1 MSMNPLYITE
11 QGQLETLCATLSTQ
25 KPSLLSVDTE
35 FIRKTTYWPKLC
47 LIQLAFDDQIVLI
60 DPLPNSLSL
69 APLKEVFLDPKILKI
84 FHAARQDL
92 EVFFL
97 LWDAVPYP
105 IADTQILAMV
115 CGFGDSISY
124 DKLSESLTGNK
135 VDKSQQHT
143 DWAQRPLSSKQVTYA
158 MGDVEH
164 LQEIY
169 AKLLERA
176 GPKIEYIQD
185 ELDLLKSPDLYRGT
199 PEKVWLKI
207 KAPIPPSPQIQG
219 VLKELAAVREVYA
232 QSKNMPRAHL
242 IKDELLVQMASK
254 SSLAD
259 ADLQTFGVKDPAFR
273 EALLKAAAIAVPLK
287 RQNDFKSKPSGVLV
301 DLLSILLKMQSEH
314 HGIAPKLI
322 ATRDKMDAF
331 LENPHTSPLMQGWR
345 LSLFGENA
353 LKIIQGKTALAF
365 DQNTK
370 QPIFVDLP
378 L

>member
-1 MSMNPLYITE
+1 M
-11 QGQLETLCATLSTQ
+11 
-25 KPSLLSVDTE
+25 
-35 FIRKTTYWPKLC
+35 
-47 LIQLAFDDQIVLI
+47 
-60 DPLPNSLSL
+60 
-69 APLKEVFLDPKILKI
+69 
-84 FHAARQDL
+84 
-92 EVFFL
+92 
-97 LWDAVPYP
+97 
-105 IADTQILAMV
+105 
-115 CGFGDSISY
+115 
-124 DKLSESLTGNK
+124 
-135 VDKSQQHT
+135 
-143 DWAQRPLSSKQVTYA
+143 
-158 MGDVEH
+158 
-164 LQEIY
+164 
-169 AKLLERA
+169 
-176 GPKIEYIQD
+176 
-185 ELDLLKSPDLYRGT
+185 
-199 PEKVWLKI
+199 
-207 KAPIPPSPQIQG
+207 
-219 VLKELAAVREVYA
+219 AAVREVYA

-353 LKIIQGKTALAF
+353 LIIIQGKTALAF